1 MERFKSSLHFNV
13 HACLQRAAADTRF
26 PLPQRGKILN
36 ANRKFNDKN
45 MAYRRHT
52 HSKTAAR
59 PEMGN
64 YPENPHPNP
73 LPQERE

>member
-1 MERFKSSLHFNV
+1 MCRLLLGRFKSSLHFNI
-13 HACLQRAAADTRF
+13 HACVQRAAADTRF
-26 PLPQRGKILN
+26 PFPQRGKIPN

-52 HSKTAAR
+52 HSKTAAHPQR
-59 PEMGN
+59 N
-64 YPENPHPNP
+64 SHPNP